1 MPESNRWDT
10 WSSAINEHLHQGVA
24 FLQRVFREVWEE
36 FRAPLVFVKTKIRLA
51 LLILF
56 GAIALLGGVGS
67 WALNSISEQ
76 AVQMMEENYQTMA
89 YTREMSMALTEM
101 VQVVALQ
108 QSTSSFRRVN
118 LRKAFDRF
126 ERYLELLREQ
136 VAEGQ
141 ERELLLQVESGFA
154 MLRGNLQALQN
165 TRDLTPQVYIQ
176 LLNLQDLLESVYQ
189 LNEAEIK
196 RKSAEVKAMA
206 DRVSLFMIML
216 GLVFFIFALLAMY
229 YFPLYITRPVAELHH
244 GIEQIAAKN
253 YSERLDM
260 PQADEFGQLARAF
273 NEMAE
278 RLEQYEKL
286 NYVQLLAEK
295 RRIETLINETRD
307 AIFGMDNEGIILF
320 ANRAALD
327 LLGAQDE
334 NEVVGHHPSA
344 LLNRFP
350 LTEKIFHEIIEG
362 RPITSDMTLP
372 GIALDQSQTELYFS
386 KDVLVVHS
394 ENDNGKSPFGYLVVM
409 KNVTELKKQDL
420 AKTRFM
426 ATLSHELKTPLSA
439 IGISLRLLQ
448 DHRVGPLNAEQEE
461 LVRTIHQNASRLL
474 QMVNEVLDISRIET
488 GKEAFEPAAH
498 PPCQLARQAIAETR
512 TLARD
517 RKVRL
522 TLQCDTHSEVMADA
536 RKTVAILTNLLTNA
550 IRYSPE
556 GDTVHVHV
564 TRRDGEILFSVKDNG
579 PGIAPEELPRLFQR
593 YERRRGDRTRGTGLG
608 LAISREFAEG
618 QNGRIEVH
626 SRPGEG
632 STFTLVLPTA
642 AEGRGRE

>member
-1 MPESNRWDT
+1 MPQSDRWDS
-10 WSSAINEHLHQGVA
+10 WISAINEHLQQGVA
-24 FLQRVFREVWEE
+24 FLQRVFREVWDE

-51 LLILF
+51 LLLLF

-67 WALNSISEQ
+67 WALNNISEQ

-126 ERYLELLREQ
+126 ERYLGLLREQ

-141 ERELLLQVESGFA
+141 EREMLEQVESGFA
-154 MLRGNLQALQN
+154 MLRGNLQTLQN
-165 TRDLTPQVYIQ
+165 ARELTPQVYIQ

-244 GIEQIAAKN
+244 GIQQIAAKN

-273 NEMAE
+273 NQMAE

-307 AIFGMDNEGIILF
+307 AIFGMDNDGTILF
-320 ANRAALD
+320 ANRAGLN
-327 LLGAQDE
+327 LLGARSEQ
-334 NEVVGHHPSA
+334 EVVGHHPAA
-344 LLNRFP
+344 LVDRFP
-350 LTEKIFHEIIEG
+350 LTEKIFHELIQG

-372 GIALDQSQTELYFS
+372 GIAIDQSQTELYFS
-386 KDVLVVHS
+386 KEVLVVRS
-394 ENDNGKSPFGYLVVM
+394 EDNDGESPFGYLVVM

-448 DHRVGPLNAEQEE
+448 DHRVGPLNAEQQE

-488 GKEAFEPAAH
+488 GKEAFELAPH
-498 PPCQLARQAIAETR
+498 PPCQLARQAIADTR
-512 TLARD
+512 TLAQD
-517 RKVRL
+517 RSVHL
-522 TLQCDTHSEVMADA
+522 SLHCDTQSKVMADA

-556 GDTVHVHV
+556 GATVDVHVKRREQEMLFAV
-564 TRRDGEILFSVKDNG
+564 TDRG
-579 PGIAPEELPRLFQR
+579 PGIPPEELPRLFQR
-593 YERRRGDRTRGTGLG
+593 YERRKDDRTKGTGLG

-626 SRPGEG
+626 STPGQG
-632 STFTLVLPTA
+632 STFTLVLPVA
-642 AEGRGRE
+642 VEE